1 MSRPHFFFWRC
12 PTGIISL
19 EMFFNDFA
27 VCASEL
33 RKWEWIHFQDI
44 LGLLNL
50 VVALRLSLS
59 FFIHHIAFARHVWPA
74 STFGVKWRSWMVT
87 WMIEWWNINTI
98 PCWSISDDF
107 FWGNWGEQKTATYKP
122 IFTSERAAGWQRDV
136 FLNGAD
142 QRSARIFRK
151 VTRTY
156 LYQESFLRGKSFSN
170 CQYFRRYVFWECKCL
185 GNFVGNSS
193 KFI

>member
-1 MSRPHFFFWRC
+1 M
-12 PTGIISL
+12 ISQ
-19 EMFFNDFA
+19 FA
-27 VCASEL
+27 
-33 RKWEWIHFQDI
+33 
-44 LGLLNL
+44 LLNL
-50 VVALRLSLS
+50 ESESGFTFRTSWDSWILSLPWDCHCHS
-59 FFIHHIAFARHVWPA
+59 SYTHIAFARHVWPA